1 MLERA
6 HEAAHGLP
14 QRGLDMLVRQ
24 RLQGNLE
31 TAELVGKSAVEVQQP
46 WDDRVKGTHIPLA
59 EERLEEGAKP
69 RDAHDRAR
77 RAARRGE
84 DRLDVLKVGRFLL
97 LERALEP
104 SVGTKAMR

>member
-46 WDDRVKGTHIPLA
+46 WDDRV
-59 EERLEEGAKP
+59 
-69 RDAHDRAR
+69 
-77 RAARRGE
+77 
-84 DRLDVLKVGRFLL
+84 
-97 LERALEP
+97 
-104 SVGTKAMR
+104 